1 VPALRP
7 QRGVIISFAGTR
19 DVVEVDAC
27 IDETHQFSNTLTDH
41 PVEEGFNITDHSRPD
56 PDVVTLRCFVSNTP
70 LNPEQQTRT
79 IRSGSAQF
87 QTTARAGV
95 RLHAADGRGQSEF
108 AKLLKMRNEGQ
119 LVKVATTL
127 KTYESNDRGGMAIQS
142 LNVSRTSKNYDGLE
156 FSVTL
161 KQVRIVK
168 NKSTSDIKSKDTR
181 TGQKKKEGS
190 KVNSET
196 KGKEKSALKSLT
208 ESGSSSN
215 VPAAQKAG
223 NFLLRQ

>member
-1 VPALRP
+1 
-7 QRGVIISFAGTR
+7 VIISFAGTR

-79 IRSGSAQF
+79 IRSGSSEF

-168 NKSTSDIKSKDTR
+168 NKSTSDKKRKDTR
-181 TGQKKKEGS
+181 KGQKKKEGS
-190 KVNSET
+190 KVTKDPNSEDT
-196 KGKEKSALKSLT
+196 KAWKFAETGSESNNPLAKSL
-208 ESGSSSN
+208 GD
-215 VPAAQKAG
+215 AALL
-223 NFLLRQ
+223 NF